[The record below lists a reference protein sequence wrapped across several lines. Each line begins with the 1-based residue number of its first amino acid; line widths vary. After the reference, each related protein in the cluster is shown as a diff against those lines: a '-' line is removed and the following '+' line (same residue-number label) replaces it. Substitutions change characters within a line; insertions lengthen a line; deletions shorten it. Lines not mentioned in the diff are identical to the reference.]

1 MTVKVKIFTF
11 MARILFI
18 SLYEY
23 ENYLL
28 YSFEFYHPYKSI
40 FVRLFIYESEK
51 KISFLINIFN
61 HF

>member
-40 FVRLFIYESEK
+40 FVRLFIYES
-51 KISFLINIFN
+51 
-61 HF
+61 